1 MKLLIIGTLEGYIT
15 EASQMAMKKGAQ
27 VSTVSSINHGI
38 ETLRNGGAIN
48 LVMIEDKL
56 DIRDF
61 ITKIRAEHIAVK
73 VLACGLGD
81 NPQLAAQCVKDGVSD
96 YVAMPPDADVIAAVL
111 EHACSNESQELI
123 FADPVMEE
131 TLVMAQKV
139 APSQASIL
147 ITGASGTGKE
157 VMAHYIHAN
166 SKRKDKAFIAVN
178 CAAIPENLIE
188 SELFGHE
195 KGAFTGAQ
203 ARRIGRFEEANGGTL
218 LLDEI
223 SEMDVRLQAKLLRA
237 IQERQIDRV
246 GGSKPVSIDVRIL
259 ATSNRDLPAEVAK
272 GNFREDLL
280 FRLNVVNLQIPLL
293 VERKKDIQ
301 ILSQYFNKKF
311 SKINDYP
318 LREFSDEALKKLD
331 THHWQGNVREL
342 ENTIHRAVLMA
353 DGEQITEDAIILDKS
368 GIGKNTLVSEGE
380 VKNMVGKA
388 LADVE
393 REAILQTLEHCE
405 GDKTHAAIILG
416 VSIRTL
422 HIKLQQYMDEGAS
435 IATAE

>member
-1 MKLLIIGTLEGYIT
+1 MKLLIIGELEGYIT
-15 EASQMAMKKGAQ
+15 EASQIAMKKGAQ
-27 VSTVSSINHGI
+27 VSTVTSINQGVEI
-38 ETLRNGGAIN
+38 LRNGGAIQ

-56 DIRDF
+56 DVYEF
-61 ITKIRAEHIAVK
+61 IKKIRAEHIAVP

-81 NPQLAAQCVKDGVSD
+81 DPQLAAQCVKDGAVD
-96 YVAMPPDADVIAAVL
+96 YVPMPPDADLIAAVL
-111 EHACSNESQELI
+111 ENSCKTDKEFI
-123 FADPVMEE
+123 FADPIMQE
-131 TLVMAQKV
+131 LLAMAKKI
-139 APSQASIL
+139 APSQASVL

-157 VMAHYIHAN
+157 VMAHFIHKN

-203 ARRIGRFEEANGGTL
+203 ARRIGKFEEANGGTL

-237 IQERQIDRV
+237 IQEREIDRV
-246 GGSKPVSIDVRIL
+246 GGTRPVSVDVRIL
-259 ATSNRDLPAEVAK
+259 ATSNRNLSQEVAK
-272 GNFREDLL
+272 GDFREDLL
-280 FRLNVVNLQIPLL
+280 FRLNVVSIQIPPLS
-293 VERKKDIQ
+293 ERQQDIVA
-301 ILSQYFNKKF
+301 LAKYFNQKF
-311 SKINDYP
+311 STLNEYP
-318 LREFSDEALKKLD
+318 LREFSEKALQKLQS
-331 THHWQGNVREL
+331 HHWQGNVREL
-342 ENTIHRAVLMA
+342 ENIIHRAVLLA
-353 DGEQITEDAIILDKS
+353 DVDIIKEDAIMLDKN
-368 GIGKNTLVSEGE
+368 GAGKSTLKNDAE
-380 VKNMVGKA
+380 VKNMVGQA

-422 HIKLQQYMDEGAS
+422 QQKLQQYLDEGVSVA
-435 IATAE
+435 AAG